1 MTKQK
6 IDYNQLAD
14 GYKFSPAIFTLD
26 AALVK
31 AYIEA
36 IEEASP
42 LYRDSRPVPPM
53 AIVALAM
60 AELSQSVAFPDGAI
74 HVSQDVEFL
83 KTVYVDDTIT
93 SQATVV
99 KKQKRG
105 PLNLLTIEFR
115 AFDKDSQGVVIGK
128 TEFILPVSSS

>member
-1 MTKQK
+1 MTKEK
-6 IDYNQLAD
+6 IDFNQLAE
-14 GYKFSPAIFTLD
+14 GYKFSPAVFTLD

-31 AYIEA
+31 AYVEA
-36 IEEASP
+36 VEETGP
-42 LYRDSRPVPPM
+42 LYRESRLVPPM
-53 AIVALAM
+53 AVVALAM
-60 AELSQSVAFPDGAI
+60 AELSQSVAFPEGAI

-83 KTVYVDDTIT
+83 GIVHVDDMIT
-93 SQATVV
+93 SQAAVV

-115 AFDKDSQGVVIGK
+115 AFDKDSQGVVTGK